1 MHDQEIELGQYIQE
15 EKHHLDLVILRENL
29 EIKKIF
35 EQRKHLEPR
44 PRMWEK
50 RSFEQ
55 KRNSEVR
62 KVSEITHQEDHLKN
76 KTNFQN
82 EKLCIPQQ
90 SFFIEKIHLPLNI
103 FF

>member
-1 MHDQEIELGQYIQE
+1 VIEEDQDEEIDDQED
-15 EKHHLDLVILRENL
+15 HLVIGQHILEEILANQHILRKIL

-50 RSFEQ
+50 RI
-55 KRNSEVR
+55 SEVR

-76 KTNFQN
+76 SNNIKTLYIIT
-82 EKLCIPQQ
+82 E
-90 SFFIEKIHLPLNI
+90 FFYNLL
-103 FF
+103 